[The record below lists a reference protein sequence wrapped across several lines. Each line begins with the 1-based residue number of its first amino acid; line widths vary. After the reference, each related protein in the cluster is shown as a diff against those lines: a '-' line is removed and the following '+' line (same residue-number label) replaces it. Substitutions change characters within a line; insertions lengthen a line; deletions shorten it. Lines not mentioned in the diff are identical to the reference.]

1 MRLNDRSDRDIM
13 SALVDEMLKS
23 LEIREVK
30 SLLSHEKVIS
40 HNLKKLKEA
49 MLNIGHLVDPMIV
62 DKKTGVVLDGNHR
75 LKVLEIIECPYAV
88 CQTVDYSS
96 DEIKVGTWYPV
107 MDLDADKVF
116 KLDSIKH
123 EKVDYE
129 AGKAAVDALKAPF
142 MLVTKNDGCHLLN
155 PGSYKLMEM
164 VEEQNYIFSL
174 LEKTA
179 VDYVPAE
186 ELQKHMDNGKSVF
199 FRRSYTKDE
208 IVRAAQAHSP
218 FPPKSTR
225 HLIPGRIIRLNMKL
239 GWLHRSP
246 EEAEAELHS
255 MLNSRVYSGNVRKYY
270 EPVIVIY

>member
-1 MRLNDRSDRDIM
+1 M

-40 HNLKKLKEA
+40 HNLKRLKEA
-49 MLNIGHLVDPMIV
+49 MLNIGHLVDPLII
-62 DKKTGVVLDGNHR
+62 DGKTGVVLDGNHR

-88 CQTVDYSS
+88 CQTVDYTS

-107 MDLDADKVF
+107 VDLDADKIF

-129 AGKAAVDALKAPF
+129 AGKAAVNSLKAPF

-164 VEEQNYIFSL
+164 VEEQNYIFSV
-174 LEKTA
+174 LEKGA
-179 VDYVPAE
+179 VDYVPDE
-186 ELQKHMDNGKSVF
+186 EMQKNIDSGKSLF

-208 IVRAAQAHSP
+208 IIRAAQSHSP

-246 EEAEAELHS
+246 EEAEKELLA

>member
-1 MRLNDRSDRDIM
+1 M
-13 SALVDEMLKS
+13 STLVDEMSKS

-30 SLLSHEKVIS
+30 SLFSHEKIIP

-49 MLNIGHLVDPMIV
+49 MLNIGHLVDPIII
-62 DKKTGVVLDGNHR
+62 DGKTGVVLDGNHR
-75 LKVLEIIECPYAV
+75 LRVLEMIECPYVV
-88 CQTVDYSS
+88 CQTVDYTSA
-96 DEIKVGTWYPV
+96 EIKVSTWYPV
-107 MDLDADKVF
+107 MDLDAEKIF

-129 AGKAAVDALKAPF
+129 AGKAAVNSLKAPF
-142 MLVTKNDGCHLLN
+142 MLVTKDSGCHLIN

-164 VEEQNYIFSL
+164 VEEQNYIFSV
-174 LEKTA
+174 LEKGV
-179 VDYVPAE
+179 VDYVPDE
-186 ELQKHMDNGKSVF
+186 EVQKNMDAGRSVF
-199 FRRSYTKDE
+199 FRRAYTKDE
-208 IVRAAQAHSP
+208 IVRAAQSHSP

-246 EEAEAELHS
+246 EEAGKELQA